1 MITRKSLSNWLN
13 GTNSYNKAN
22 QRTLNAWA
30 LVVLSFKCAVT
41 LVKAP
46 LFAALGVFMDKEFQK
61 VFESNL
67 DGDKKNL
74 RVHIIN
80 PAIENP
86 WRTKGDYDEE
96 QKEARE
102 RHEMLQEQHK
112 VILKSHRCTVVVAL
126 AAIVSAV
133 ATCLLVYL
141 TYQDLRNNNV
151 VVPKVTVVESVKSPT
166 EPHS

>member
-1 MITRKSLSNWLN
+1 
-13 GTNSYNKAN
+13 
-22 QRTLNAWA
+22 
-30 LVVLSFKCAVT
+30 
-41 LVKAP
+41 
-46 LFAALGVFMDKEFQK
+46 MDKEFQK
-61 VFESNL
+61 VFESSL

-80 PAIENP
+80 PAIEKP

-102 RHEMLQEQHK
+102 RHDMLKEQHK
-112 VILKSHRCTVVVAL
+112 VILKSHRCTVVAAL

-151 VVPKVTVVESVKSPT
+151 VAPKVTVVESVQSST
-166 EPHS
+166 ELHSIQTV

>member
-1 MITRKSLSNWLN
+1 MVT
-13 GTNSYNKAN
+13 
-22 QRTLNAWA
+22 
-30 LVVLSFKCAVT
+30 VVVFEFSVMRCQ
-41 LVKAP
+41 P
-46 LFAALGVFMDKEFQK
+46 LRRALGVFMDKELQK

-67 DGDKKNL
+67 NGDKKNL

-151 VVPKVTVVESVKSPT
+151 VVPKVMVVESVQNPT

>member
-1 MITRKSLSNWLN
+1 
-13 GTNSYNKAN
+13 
-22 QRTLNAWA
+22 
-30 LVVLSFKCAVT
+30 
-41 LVKAP
+41 
-46 LFAALGVFMDKEFQK
+46 MDKEFQK
-61 VFESNL
+61 VFDSNL
-67 DGDKKNL
+67 NGDKKNL

-80 PAIENP
+80 PAIENS

-102 RHEMLQEQHK
+102 RHEMLQEQYK

-141 TYQDLRNNNV
+141 TYQDLRNNSV
-151 VVPKVTVVESVKSPT
+151 VVPKVTVVESVQNPT

>member
-1 MITRKSLSNWLN
+1 
-13 GTNSYNKAN
+13 
-22 QRTLNAWA
+22 
-30 LVVLSFKCAVT
+30 
-41 LVKAP
+41 
-46 LFAALGVFMDKEFQK
+46 MDKEFQK

-67 DGDKKNL
+67 NGDKKNL

-112 VILKSHRCTVVVAL
+112 EFLSRIVVRL
-126 AAIVSAV
+126 S
-133 ATCLLVYL
+133 L
-141 TYQDLRNNNV
+141 
-151 VVPKVTVVESVKSPT
+151 
-166 EPHS
+166 H

>member
-1 MITRKSLSNWLN
+1 
-13 GTNSYNKAN
+13 
-22 QRTLNAWA
+22 
-30 LVVLSFKCAVT
+30 
-41 LVKAP
+41 
-46 LFAALGVFMDKEFQK
+46 MDKEFQK

-67 DGDKKNL
+67 NGDKKNL

-151 VVPKVTVVESVKSPT
+151 VVPKVTVIESVQNPT